1 MMDRYVLLSSK
12 QYSALQRRSQ
22 QELDEYKSKIQNLES
37 RLNNI
42 IGKQNKK
49 QSSIE
54 KLALYQPALQSYLR
68 ARDEVQG
75 DIPIAFTT
83 GAPPVAPKVVAPV
96 PSALEAAAL
105 EAAAA
110 AKAEG
115 EDEEAGVH
123 EEKKVEEVKEKRVE
137 EPSIGEPGYPYF
149 YDTLAKG
156 LKTEPVTPAEP
167 RKFEV
172 FTRDDG
178 LYQTPQL
185 RSSSASSWFRPKD
198 RLGRPVAPHV
208 YQKFRDRLGKFRTN
222 FSELDRNLHHQSGSG
237 KSAAWLTIK

>member
-75 DIPIAFTT
+75 DIPIAFST
-83 GAPPVAPKVVAPV
+83 GAPPVAPKVVAPIA
-96 PSALEAAAL
+96 SALEAAAL
-105 EAAAA
+105 EA
-110 AKAEG
+110 KG
-115 EDEEAGVH
+115 EREEEEAGVH
-123 EEKKVEEVKEKRVE
+123 EEKKVEEVKEKRKEGEVE

-149 YDTLAKG
+149 FDTLAKG
-156 LKTEPVTPAEP
+156 LKTEPITPTEP

-185 RSSSASSWFRPKD
+185 RSSSASSWFRPRD
-198 RLGRPVAPHV
+198 RMGRPVAPHV

-222 FSELDRNLHHQSGSG
+222 FSDLDRSLHHQSGSG